1 MVRQSNE
8 LIEASYKIAS
18 IGEGRLIRM
27 LIAQIKPTDEDFKT
41 YRISVSDYAKFFG
54 LSGNNVYALIKKS
67 ADELAGRRIMI
78 EQGKSW
84 LRTNWLSSAEYIEGS
99 GFVDLCF
106 DKKLKPYLLQL
117 QGYYKDYELERIIN
131 FKSSYSIRLFEL
143 LKVEEFK
150 ANKDGFKRSF
160 EYDELRDKLGIE
172 NSEYLFFKDFRVRV
186 IDTAR
191 KEINQNSDIFIVDI
205 DYAKTGRKVT
215 HMVFHCEKSKRDES
229 GEVHAKN
236 QEIEKEKKIP
246 DDIKQMISLGIAE
259 KTAMQWRKKYG
270 VAQVV
275 RNIGY
280 TMAMKKAGKI
290 RESEAGF
297 LASAIAND
305 SGGGWELEQQA
316 REKARK
322 AKELIEKTKAEKSD
336 TELNEERA
344 RRQVLIDEFH
354 ALPELEQEGIRRIYE
369 TQANT
374 TVLAT
379 WNKIKKAS
387 PTNPEDN
394 DRTRFDFAMFYKTYR
409 ANLQLP
415 L

>member
-41 YRISVSDYAKFFG
+41 YRISVADYAKFFG

-150 ANKDGFKRSF
+150 ATRDGFKRSF
-160 EYDELRDKLGIE
+160 DYEDLRDKLGLE
-172 NSEYLFFKDFRVRV
+172 NQEYSFFKDFRVNV
-186 IDTAR
+186 IEVAKR
-191 KEINQNSDIFIVDI
+191 EINQNSDIFIVDI

-215 HMVFHCEKSKRDES
+215 HIVFHCETRQQPVE
-229 GEVHAKN
+229 
-236 QEIEKEKKIP
+236 QEQTEIDEKEKKIP
-246 DDIKQMISLGIAE
+246 DDLKQMISLGIAE

-270 VAQVV
+270 VSQIV

-280 TMAMKKAGKI
+280 TLAMKKAGKI
-290 RESEAGF
+290 RETEAGF

-322 AKELIEKTKAEKSD
+322 EKELSESQKAEKSD
-336 TELNEERA
+336 IALNEERA
-344 RRQVLIDEFH
+344 RRQILIDEFH
-354 ALPELEQEGIRRIYE
+354 ALPELEQDGIRRVYE
-369 TQANT
+369 TQANAT
-374 TVLAT
+374 ALTT
-379 WNKIKKAS
+379 WNRIKKAN
-387 PTNPEDN
+387 PVNPEDN
-394 DRTRFDFAMFYKTYR
+394 DRTRFDFAMFYKTYQ
-409 ANLQLP
+409 ANMKLP